1 MNDEFL
7 HRLRKPPR
15 REFAARLRAE
25 LRRQY
30 ASSPAPRAPSRV
42 RTLLTLL
49 FLGGTA
55 FAVTAVAMRGL
66 PPSLV
71 VLYQHAAAWIGAG
84 RSSTASRQAHDEGFG
99 EWLRWA
105 ASGSGSAQGSAAAGG
120 GANRSAAP
128 ATGARA
134 GATASAGSA
143 GSSPPSGGGA
153 PAGPQ
158 VGRISAMT
166 SWSAYPY
173 ATAIVDLMNAATNT
187 TGAPLA
193 PHIDVSTRD
202 SAVWPG
208 PICGG
213 GPNAPDMAFAFAPV
227 GTVADRPCQ
236 SSASGKP
243 TDVRAALIGYE
254 AVVLVRSP
262 LYGEL
267 DLTRREIFLALA
279 KWVPDPTRP
288 GAVRENTSTA
298 WRQVHA
304 SLGPE
309 PIQFIGPPLSSPA
322 GRSMIELLMEGG
334 CKAYPWIAALESTH
348 PDRFARIC
356 RTVRSDGVYEE
367 VSGSD
372 PSRYLGQPNAV
383 GILGLWDQEH
393 GETST
398 LTVSGLDGVKPTP
411 QSIAS
416 GLYPGSRALYLFVNR
431 RGLGFTPSLVLRLLN
446 DAWISGPDARQ
457 PNWALAPPPPPE
469 RQAAF
474 TQAVGP

>member
-49 FLGGTA
+49 LLGGTA

-71 VLYQHAAAWIGAG
+71 VLYQHAAEWLSAG
-84 RSSTASRQAHDEGFG
+84 HSSTASPQAHNEGFG
-99 EWLRWA
+99 AWLRWGASGPRSAPGAA
-105 ASGSGSAQGSAAAGG
+105 ASGG
-120 GANRSAAP
+120 GAGPSAAP
-128 ATGARA
+128 GTRVPPGTA
-134 GATASAGSA
+134 ASAGSA
-143 GSSPPSGGGA
+143 GSSPSGGGA

-158 VGRISAMT
+158 VGQISAMT

-193 PHIDVSTRD
+193 AHIDVSTRD
-202 SAVWPG
+202 SDVWPG
-208 PICGG
+208 PMCSGSPTA
-213 GPNAPDMAFAFAPV
+213 PNMAFAFMPV
-227 GTVADRPCQ
+227 GTVGDRPCQ
-236 SSASGKP
+236 GNASSKP
-243 TDVRAALIGYE
+243 ADVRSLLIGYE

-279 KWVPDPTRP
+279 RWVPDPARP
-288 GAVRENTSTA
+288 GTVHENSSTA

-309 PIQFIGPPLSSPA
+309 PIQFLGPPLSSPA
-322 GRSMIELLMEGG
+322 GRSMIALLMEAG

-356 RTVRSDGVYEE
+356 RTVRSDGVYQE

-383 GILGLWDQEH
+383 GIMGLWDQEH
-393 GETST
+393 GQTST
-398 LTVSGLDGVKPTP
+398 LTVGALDGVKPTS
-411 QSIAS
+411 QSIES
-416 GLYPGSRALYLFVNR
+416 GVYPGSRAFYLFVNR
-431 RGLGFTPSLVLRLLN
+431 GLGIAPGLVLRLLS

-457 PNWALAPPPPPE
+457 PNWAVAPPPPPQ

-474 TQAVGP
+474 TQAFSP